1 MDITID
7 EMFRRLLTQMQND
20 TTLSDDE
27 KRRILEKLEKVL
39 NKEESTDEKK

>member
-20 TTLSDDE
+20 TALSDDE